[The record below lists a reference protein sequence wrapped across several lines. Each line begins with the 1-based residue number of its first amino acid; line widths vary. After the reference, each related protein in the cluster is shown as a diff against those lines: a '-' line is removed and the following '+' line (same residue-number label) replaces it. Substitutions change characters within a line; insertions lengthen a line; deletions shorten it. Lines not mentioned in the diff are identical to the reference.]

1 VLRILTYHRV
11 AELQDTNCVDPR
23 SVSATPSVFLSQMRH
38 VADHYRP
45 VSVTEVLD
53 SIESGARLD
62 ERSVLITF
70 DDAYADFLDFAW
82 PILKQLRLPV
92 TIFVPTAYPDHP
104 EMPFWWDKLYHAF
117 SSTTR
122 RELVDT
128 PLGALSLANQ
138 VERRRGLRMLQGYA
152 KTMVTAEAQ
161 EMVDSICRQ
170 LVGESICTS
179 SVLSWDQLRALSK
192 EGVTIGSHSRTHPLL
207 DRLSAGEIRD
217 EVRGSQMDLK
227 REIGFSLP
235 IFCYPNGDYN
245 RAVVAILKKEGIV
258 LGFTTIAGGNDLGS
272 EDLLA
277 LKRIDITPRT
287 SAPIF
292 RIRVLRVAMALD
304 GWRCR
309 RRRTTSSRRRSW
321 FGVSKEAR
329 QQTVIS

>member
-23 SVSATPSVFLSQMRH
+23 SVSATPSVFRSQMRH
-38 VADHYRP
+38 VAEHYRP
-45 VSVTEVLD
+45 VSVIEVLD
-53 SIESGARLD
+53 SIESGAPLD

-117 SSTTR
+117 SSTTQ

-128 PLGALSLANQ
+128 PLGALSLANPN
-138 VERRRGLRMLQGYA
+138 ERRRGLRTLQGYA
-152 KTMVTAEAQ
+152 KTMGTAEAQ
-161 EMVDSICRQ
+161 KMVDSICRQ
-170 LVGESICTS
+170 LVGKSICTS

-207 DRLSAGEIRD
+207 DKLSAGEIRD

-227 REIGFSLP
+227 REIGSSLP

-245 RAVVAILKKEGIV
+245 RTVVAIVKKEGIV

-309 RRRTTSSRRRSW
+309 RRRTTSSRRRPW
-321 FGVSKEAR
+321 FGVSKESG
-329 QQTVIS
+329 QQTVTS